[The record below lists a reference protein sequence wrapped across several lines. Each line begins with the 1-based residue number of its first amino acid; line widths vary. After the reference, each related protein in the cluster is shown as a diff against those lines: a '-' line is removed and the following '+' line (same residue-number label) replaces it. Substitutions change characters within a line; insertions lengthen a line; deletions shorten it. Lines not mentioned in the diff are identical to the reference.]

1 MRQFRWL
8 MLGLGLMVAVSNSAS
23 AGENG
28 WISLMDGKSMAGWKA
43 NENADSWKVEGET
56 FVCHGPRSHLFYIGD
71 EKPFRNFEFKA
82 QVKTM
87 PKANSGIYFHT
98 RYQDEGWPKYGYE
111 AQVNNTHGDPRKT
124 ASLYAV
130 DDVLEAP
137 AKDEEWFDYHIKV
150 NGKNVQISINGK
162 KLVDFTE
169 ADDRQPGNDFT
180 RVLDEGTFALQAH
193 DPISKVYFRNIQV
206 KRLAD

>member
-1 MRQFRWL
+1 M
-8 MLGLGLMVAVSNSAS
+8 
-23 AGENG
+23 
-28 WISLMDGKSMAGWKA
+28 
-43 NENADSWKVEGET
+43 
-56 FVCHGPRSHLFYIGD
+56 
-71 EKPFRNFEFKA
+71 
-82 QVKTM
+82 
-87 PKANSGIYFHT
+87 
-98 RYQDEGWPKYGYE
+98 
-111 AQVNNTHGDPRKT
+111 NNTHGDPRKT